1 MQVKEFA
8 FKKILISKNKFYN
21 FKNIIC
27 YEVTNEEEKI
37 AKIEIN
43 STFTAKIDFDSN
55 VYYIRALTKF
65 FVVSKLEI
73 FSSENIKIGE
83 IDYWSWNWKK
93 PKISIYDKIWEFNKN
108 LSIFKNRKNNYFT
121 FISRNTEIIS
131 YKIELGKFFE
141 VEKKNNCLRELNGTI
156 EFDGN
161 LSLIVIIGIYLNE
174 LLIFQELI
182 EKM

>member
-1 MQVKEFA
+1 MQVKEFT

-27 YEVTNEEEKI
+27 YEVTNEEEII

-55 VYYIRALTKF
+55 VYFIRPLTRF
-65 FVVSKLEI
+65 FVLRKLEI

-93 PKISIYDKIWEFNKN
+93 PKIFIYNKIWEFNKN
-108 LSIFKNRKNNYFT
+108 QPSFFKNRKNNYST
-121 FISRNTEIIS
+121 FLNGVNEMIS
-131 YKIELGKFFE
+131 YKIEIGEFFGTNNQ
-141 VEKKNNCLRELNGTI
+141 NNCLRELNGIITF
-156 EFDGN
+156 EGN
-161 LSLIVIIGIYLNE
+161 SNLIVIIGIYLNE
-174 LLIFQELI
+174 LLIFEELM
-182 EKM
+182 EK